1 MKGGRTHEFIVG
13 ALAKIFQLRAN
24 NKNELINRS
33 RNPIDPLWVEFMKD
47 AVDVDMFKSP
57 GASEGIDDNASWFI
71 RSASKTFLKI
81 IAVLNRKGIGT
92 DEIITAI
99 VHKSVK
105 KITNSDLQSINS
117 FLRKH
122 NIKEFTSLDELRK
135 FITFN
140 NQYVDEIHEETL
152 SLLIRK
158 RSPKEIRES
167 LQDNNDG

>member
-1 MKGGRTHEFIVG
+1 M
-13 ALAKIFQLRAN
+13 
-24 NKNELINRS
+24 
-33 RNPIDPLWVEFMKD
+33 
-47 AVDVDMFKSP
+47 
-57 GASEGIDDNASWFI
+57 
-71 RSASKTFLKI
+71 
-81 IAVLNRKGIGT
+81 LNRKGIGT

-122 NIKEFTSLDELRK
+122 NIKEFTSLDELKK
-135 FITFN
+135 FIIFN